1 MRTVHSWTRYWVAT
15 MVAASVLAGVLS
27 PIVAAA
33 DKVPLGG
40 AAGVTLGGGPLC
52 ALTAIGHDGAGDIVG
67 LTSAHCGGVGAR
79 VDADGVAGVG
89 SVVAADEVL
98 DYAVITFDPARVAP
112 VPDYGGFAING
123 VGPDAG
129 PAQWVCK
136 QSPVGNYCGLVSVF
150 QGRDPDTVLIH
161 GCWNPGDYGAPV
173 TANGLLVGMIRAYEP
188 AQVPCPLWRANDF
201 PRSREPEVVS
211 INAILGDLNAKGGPG
226 AGFTPVG

>member
-1 MRTVHSWTRYWVAT
+1 MRPAHAWVSCSA
-15 MVAASVLAGVLS
+15 VAIVAVGVLS
-27 PIVAAA
+27 PGAAA
-33 DKVPLGG
+33 DDKVALGG
-40 AAGVTLGGGPLC
+40 SAGVTLGGGPLC
-52 ALTAIGHDGAGDIVG
+52 ALTTIGHDRAGNTVG

-79 VDADGVAGVG
+79 VDADGAAGVG
-89 SVVAADEVL
+89 SVVAADEAL
-98 DYAVITFDPARVAP
+98 DYAVIRFDPARVAP
-112 VPDYGGFAING
+112 VADYGGFAING
-123 VGPDAG
+123 VGPDAS

-136 QSPVGNYCGLVSVF
+136 QSPVGNYCDLVSVF

-188 AQVPCPLWRANDF
+188 AQVPCPMWRANDF

-226 AGFTPVG
+226 AGFAPVG